1 MRIGRVGLQQEW
13 AIPLSRGLALALA
26 GSVACA
32 PEDTAM
38 VDASASAGP
47 GSASDGDSGDEDD
60 EDDEDDGD
68 DGDDGDEDDDDDGD
82 GDGDDDDDSGD
93 DGVPEG
99 ECDLTMAAAIQLSI
113 DVSWPG
119 GLAVVEGSG
128 AIDAWLLA
136 DLTTIDGGVQL
147 SGRMCELALPDFQTG
162 ALAGGETYGTEF
174 PPAIW
179 TNPSMPTIDALAT
192 VSSADPG
199 AVLMLE
205 RGAVVL
211 GGMMGDPLNDPW
223 PSSWSGV
230 QAVDHDG
237 DGSPGLTAMA
247 KTGAGYAYPRI
258 DILNS
263 DARAEA
269 LYIVSRTI
277 MEFNGIVEDC
287 DNASGGATVTMEN
300 HAVGCRMV
308 GGGECSSGQT
318 DTLDNNLP
326 QFMVNGGHFQ
336 LARLP
341 DGATC
346 ADAVA
351 EFP

>member
-1 MRIGRVGLQQEW
+1 LQ
-13 AIPLSRGLALALA
+13 I
-26 GSVACA
+26 GSVWVVLVACGAEEA
-32 PEDTAM
+32 PMQATVGSASG
-38 VDASASAGP
+38 ASASQGEET
-47 GSASDGDSGDEDD
+47 GSDA
-60 EDDEDDGD
+60 
-68 DGDDGDEDDDDDGD
+68 DDDADADSDADTEGD
-82 GDGDDDDDSGD
+82 GETEDESDTNDQETGDTNDDPPMGA
-93 DGVPEG
+93 
-99 ECDLTMAAAIQLSI
+99 CDLNMDVAIQLTM

-119 GLAVVEGSG
+119 GLAVLEGQG
-128 AIDAWLLA
+128 QIDAWLLA
-136 DLTTIDGGVQL
+136 SLTTTEGGVQL
-147 SGRMCELALPDFQTG
+147 SGRMCDLALPDFQTG
-162 ALAGGETYGTEF
+162 ALAGGETYGTQF
-174 PPAIW
+174 PSAIW
-179 TNPSMPTIDALAT
+179 TNPSMPTIDAVVT

-223 PSSWSGV
+223 PATWDGV
-230 QAVDHDG
+230 MAVDHDG
-237 DGSPGLTAMA
+237 DSSPGITAIA
-247 KTGAGYAYPRI
+247 KAGGNYAYPRI

-277 MEFNGIVEDC
+277 MAFDGIIETC
-287 DNASGGATVTMEN
+287 DTANGGATVTMEN

-308 GGGECSSGQT
+308 GGGVCSSGQT
-318 DTLDNNLP
+318 DTLDNNMP
-326 QFMVNGGHFQ
+326 QFMVLGGHFE